1 MKGLSFFFLECEL
14 HLQCRGRCASSPTIP
29 FHCNGVYIVVRIE
42 EVNED
47 HIASAGQLKMKTDGT
62 ESKKRKKDQLS
73 KKEADKSAVKS
84 TVEDGDG
91 DSSENEDGF
100 ALPGKHSD
108 SKCLAAFGYI
118 PLGPL

>member
-1 MKGLSFFFLECEL
+1 M
-14 HLQCRGRCASSPTIP
+14 IP

-47 HIASAGQLKMKTDGT
+47 HIASAGQLKMITDGT
-62 ESKKRKKDQLS
+62 ESKKRKKDQVS

-91 DSSENEDGF
+91 DSSEDEDGF
-100 ALPGKHSD
+100 ALPGRHSD
-108 SKCLAAFGYI
+108 SKCPAVFGYKL
-118 PLGPL
+118 LGPL